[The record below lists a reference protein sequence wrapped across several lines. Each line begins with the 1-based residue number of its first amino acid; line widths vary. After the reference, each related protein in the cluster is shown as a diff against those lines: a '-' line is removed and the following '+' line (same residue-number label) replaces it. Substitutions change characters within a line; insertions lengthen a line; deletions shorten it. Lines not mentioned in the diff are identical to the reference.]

1 MKYFWIIRLLAF
13 LWTVER
19 LSAEPG
25 DEQYVFQY
33 LDNSSGLSNS
43 AINSIFQDS
52 ENLLWVGTW
61 DGLNMFDGTE
71 FKVFNYTSHD
81 SGSIGNNVIQEVT
94 EGYAG
99 NIWVNTIGGITRI
112 EKNSGAIHQY
122 FYGTKPKRRITE
134 REYEL
139 AADKRGQV
147 YVYSRDEGLKKF
159 DSSSNSFTSVKG
171 FPKSRVIKK
180 LKLDEDG
187 FLWVLG
193 GDGDLLLTEP
203 HAEGLRIR
211 RVIRHSSGINNFF
224 FADKAVILESNG
236 DLFGSFAKSAFKRI
250 PGNFNGIRAVSYFQE
265 GYIILTESAGVDV
278 YDLKFRKNSRMAA
291 EMNKLSGLRITSL
304 ASSGDGILWLGTDG
318 NGLIQLHSKRNNF
331 GLVKGSLYDIN
342 KPIRAFTE
350 VDGKLWV
357 GTKGKGIL
365 ELGNIRTEGLGINDR
380 RFIPISQDPADNSV
394 FVLKKGVSPLVYIGT
409 DGEGIQVYHS
419 EKRQIIHWKDIRGA
433 SGLPRFRSVY
443 AVLQDRDSSLW
454 LGTSGSGLIH
464 LRIATDAEGVLYVEK
479 FRQYLSDKTEGLAN
493 DIIYSLA
500 NTDDRYLWIGCRY
513 GGLSVLDKKTGRF
526 RTFNAFTYPNSLSNN
541 DVLSLYCD
549 PSKGL
554 WIGTSFGLNYLPYPE
569 SLKKQPEFTRFTTEN
584 GLPNNT
590 IHAIEQSASGEIWVS
605 TNKGLARH
613 RPGSGIIITYNEK
626 DGLQSNEFSDGAV
639 WKADDGRL
647 FFGGIYG
654 FNYFLPS
661 ALKGDSDVPNLL
673 VSHIQIG
680 GKNVNE
686 NRIQVLKAK
695 SAEFYTYET
704 EREMNFFRLI
714 LKPLR
719 FNDPVKHEF
728 TYKLEGND
736 KNWSYSDANGSIVYN
751 NVPPGKYSLLVRWAS
766 DDGVWTEPIKVM
778 EIKVKPYF
786 WLSYP
791 ALLLY
796 ALVLVCAGYAFHRYR
811 KNKIEMRYKL
821 EMENHLRLK
830 DESIHQQRLNFFTN
844 IAHEIQTPLTLIM
857 GSIEHFIRTSESA
870 IRKNKEGYFL
880 SLVHQHSIRL
890 TYLVQQLLEFRKAE
904 AGYLQVN
911 EVYIDISKMLNSL
924 SALFIPESEKSTKP
938 YIRQI
943 EDGMVGFVDKDKLEK
958 ILFNLLS
965 NAFKHSG
972 SGDCVYFDASYDAQV
987 QKLRISV
994 SNTGCTLNPEE
1005 IKTLFHR
1012 FYAKPT
1018 TSDRPSTGIGL
1029 SFAAELASLLDS
1041 EILVDLQD
1049 GRICFSLSLPVGSTS
1064 TIRMENEVATSEPSF
1079 LHKSLIKYQEQ
1090 PPLTNSEEENK
1101 SSVIDALHQKSRDSI
1116 LIVEDDIELRYLIRQ
1131 VLQEQYIVYEANNGI
1146 EALRILNRSY
1156 PDLII
1161 SDVMMPEMDGMEL
1174 CREIKNTPAT
1184 AQIPFIM
1191 LSAKGA
1197 DENKNE
1203 GYEVGADAYIPKP
1216 FHITYLL
1223 LRVRKLL
1230 EYHTRMQHLVKDQN
1244 ISSQFMYADI
1254 EDTDKA
1260 FLESILQVIEK
1271 HLDDP
1276 ELNAT
1281 TIEKTIFI
1289 SKMQLYRK
1297 LKALAGMTPAEFIK
1311 RIRLKHAADMLLTSQ
1326 FTVSEIIYRTGFNSK
1341 SYFFREFKK
1350 IYQLAPNEYR
1360 AKQYET
1366 T

>member
-1 MKYFWIIRLLAF
+1 MKYLWIIYLLAF
-13 LWTVER
+13 LCTAGR
-19 LSAEPG
+19 LSAGSG
-25 DEQYVFQY
+25 DEKYVLQY

-43 AINSIFQDS
+43 AVNSIFQDS

-71 FKVFNYTSHD
+71 FKVFNYTNHD
-81 SGSIGNNVIQEVT
+81 SGSIGNNVIQEVS
-94 EGYAG
+94 EGCAG

-112 EKNSGAIHQY
+112 EKKSGTIHRY

-134 REYEL
+134 REFEI
-139 AADKRGQV
+139 AADKQGHV

-159 DSSSNSFTSVKG
+159 DSISNSFTDVKE
-171 FPKSRVIKK
+171 FPKNRVIKK
-180 LKLDEDG
+180 INLDENG
-187 FLWVLG
+187 LLWVLEENG
-193 GDGDLLLTEP
+193 SLQLTEP
-203 HAEGLRIR
+203 RANGLITRRI
-211 RVIRHSSGINNFF
+211 IRHPSGIDNFF
-224 FADKAVILESNG
+224 FADKAVILEADG
-236 DLFGSFAKSAFKRI
+236 GLFGSFGNAAFRRI
-250 PGNFNGIRAVSYFQE
+250 PGIFTGIRDIAYFSA
-265 GYIILTESAGVDV
+265 GFIVLTESVGAVA
-278 YDLKFRKNSRMAA
+278 YDLNFRKNSKMAA
-291 EMNKLSGLRITSL
+291 VMKKFSGLRITSL
-304 ASSGDGILWLGTDG
+304 ASSGGGVLWLGTDG
-318 NGLIQLHSKRNNF
+318 NGLIQLHSKTNNF
-331 GLVKGSLYDIN
+331 GLVKGSLYGIN

-365 ELGNIRTEGLGINDR
+365 ELGSMRTEGLGIDDR
-380 RFIPISQDPADNSV
+380 RFIPMSQDPAENSV
-394 FVLKKGVSPLVYIGT
+394 FVLKKGIPPFVYIGT

-419 EKRQIIHWKDIRGA
+419 EKRQIINWKDIRGT

-464 LRIATDAEGVLYVEK
+464 LRITKNAKGELYVEK
-479 FRQYLSDKTEGLAN
+479 FKQYLSDKTEGLAN

-500 NTDDRYLWIGCRY
+500 NTDDRHLWIGCRY

-526 RTFNAFTYPNSLSNN
+526 KTFNAFTYPNSLSNN

-569 SLKKQPEFTRFTTEN
+569 SKKKQPEFTKFTTEN

-590 IHAIEQSASGEIWVS
+590 IHAIEQSATGEIWMS

-626 DGLQSNEFSDGAV
+626 DGLQSDEFSDGAV
-639 WKADDGRL
+639 WKAEDGRI

-661 ALKGDSDVPNLL
+661 ALKGNSDVPDLL

-695 SAEFYTYET
+695 SPEFYRYET

-714 LKPLR
+714 IKPLR

-736 KNWSYSDANGSIVYN
+736 KSWSYSDANGSIVYN
-751 NVPPGKYSLLVRWAS
+751 NIPPGRYNLLVRWAS
-766 DDGVWTEPIKVM
+766 DDGVWTEQIKVM

-796 ALVLVCAGYAFHRYR
+796 AFILVFAGYAFHRYR

-857 GSIEHFIRTSESA
+857 GSIEHYIRTSESA
-870 IRKNKEGYFL
+870 IQKNKEGYFL

-890 TYLVQQLLEFRKAE
+890 TYLVQQLLDFRKAE
-904 AGYLQVN
+904 AGYLQLN

-938 YIRQI
+938 YRRQI

-972 SGDCVYFDASYDAQV
+972 SEDCVYFDASYDAQV
-987 QKLRISV
+987 QKLRIAV
-994 SNTGCTLNPEE
+994 SNTGCTLNSEE

-1012 FYAKPT
+1012 FYARPA

-1064 TIRMENEVATSEPSF
+1064 NIKMENEVATSEPSF

-1090 PPLTNSEEENK
+1090 PPLSNSEEENK
-1101 SSVIDALHQKSRDSI
+1101 SSVIDALHQKSRHSI

-1131 VLQEQYIVYEANNGI
+1131 VLQEQYIVYEASNGLG
-1146 EALRILNRSY
+1146 ALQLLKRSN

-1174 CREIKNTPAT
+1174 CKEIKNTPAT

-1191 LSAKGA
+1191 LSARGTE
-1197 DENKNE
+1197 ENKNE

-1216 FHITYLL
+1216 FHVTYLL

-1254 EDTDKA
+1254 EDADKA
-1260 FLESILQVIEK
+1260 FLESIMQVIEK
-1271 HLDDP
+1271 HLEDP

-1281 TIEKTIFI
+1281 TIEKAMFI

-1311 RIRLKHAADMLLTSQ
+1311 RIRLKHAADMLLASQ

>member
-1 MKYFWIIRLLAF
+1 MKYLWIITLLSF
-13 LWTVER
+13 LWPVAR

-25 DEQYVFQY
+25 DKQYVFQY

-71 FKVFNYTSHD
+71 FKVFNYTTHGD
-81 SGSIGNNVIQEVT
+81 GIGNNVIQKVS

-112 EKNSGAIHQY
+112 DKKSGSIHQY
-122 FYGTKPKRRITE
+122 FYDSQSKRRITE
-134 REYEL
+134 KEYEL
-139 AADKRGQV
+139 AADKHGQV
-147 YVYSRDEGLKKF
+147 YVYSRDEGLNRF
-159 DSSSNSFTSVKG
+159 DRHSNSFVAVKG
-171 FPKSRVIKK
+171 FPKERAIKY

-187 FLWVLG
+187 MLWILEENGNLLVTKPHS
-193 GDGDLLLTEP
+193 GDLT
-203 HAEGLRIR
+203 IR
-211 RVIRHSSGINNFF
+211 RVIRHPSGIDNFF
-224 FADKAVILESNG
+224 FTRKTVILESDG
-236 DLFGSFAKSAFKRI
+236 VLFGSFNKSAFKKI
-250 PGNFNGIRAVSYFQE
+250 PGRFTGVRAVTYFSG
-265 GYIILTESAGVDV
+265 GYIILTENAGIGV
-278 YDLKFRKNSRMAA
+278 YDFRFRKSRKLAA
-291 EMNKLSGLRITSL
+291 VVDELTGVRITSL
-304 ASSGDGILWLGTDG
+304 TSSQDGILWFGTDG
-318 NGLIQLHSKRNNF
+318 NGLIQLQEKKSNF
-331 GLVKGSLYDIN
+331 NLVKGSQFDMN
-342 KPIRAFTE
+342 KPIRTFAE
-350 VDGKLWV
+350 VNGKLWV
-357 GTKGKGIL
+357 GTKGNGIL
-365 ELGNIRTEGLGINDR
+365 ELGDLTKTDIGVKAR
-380 RFIPISQDPADNSV
+380 RLIHISQDPADNAV
-394 FVLKKGVSPLVYIGT
+394 FVLKKGSSGLVYVGT
-409 DGEGIQVYHS
+409 DGVGVHVYDA
-419 EKRQIIHWKDIRGA
+419 EKRQIIRWQAIRGI
-433 SGLPRFRSVY
+433 SRLPRFRSVY
-443 AVLQDRDSSLW
+443 AILQDSDNSLW

-464 LRIATDAEGVLYVEK
+464 LRIEKDEKGELYIAN
-479 FRQYLSDKTEGLAN
+479 FRQYLSDKTKGLAN

-500 NTDDRYLWIGCRY
+500 MTDERHLWIGCRY
-513 GGLSVLDKKTGRF
+513 GGLSVLDKHTGQF
-526 RTFNAFTYPNSLSNN
+526 RTFNAFSYSNSLSNN

-549 PSKGL
+549 SSRGL
-554 WIGTSFGLNYLPYPE
+554 WIGTSFGLNYLPYRE
-569 SLKKQPEFTRFTTEN
+569 SLKKQPDFTKFTTEN

-590 IHAIEQSASGEIWVS
+590 IHAIEQSASGEIWLS
-605 TNKGLARH
+605 TNKGLSRH
-613 RPGSGIIITYNEK
+613 RPGSGVIITYNEK

-639 WKADDGRL
+639 WKAGDGRL

-654 FNYFLPS
+654 FNYFLP
-661 ALKGDSDVPNLL
+661 ADIKGSSGAPNLL
-673 VSHIQIG
+673 VSHVQIG

-686 NRIQVLKAK
+686 NRIQVLKTN
-695 SAEFYTYET
+695 SAEFYSYQT

-719 FNDPVKHEF
+719 FNDPFKHEF

-786 WLSYP
+786 WMGYP

-796 ALVLVCAGYAFHRYR
+796 SLILVCAGYAFHRYR

-857 GSIEHFIRTSESA
+857 GSIEHYIRTSGSA
-870 IRKNKEGYFL
+870 IQKSKESYFL

-911 EVYIDISKMLNSL
+911 EVYVDITKMLNSL
-924 SALFIPESEKSTKP
+924 SALFITESEKNSKP
-938 YIRQI
+938 YARQI
-943 EDGMVGFVDKDKLEK
+943 EDDIVGFVDKDKLEK

-972 SGDCVYFDASYDAQV
+972 AGDSVSFEASFDDQTKNLQIA
-987 QKLRISV
+987 V
-994 SNTGCTLNPEE
+994 SNTGCTLPPEE
-1005 IKTLFHR
+1005 IKTLFDR
-1012 FYAKPT
+1012 FYAKPA
-1018 TSDRPSTGIGL
+1018 TSERPSTGIGL
-1029 SFAAELASLLDS
+1029 SFANELAGLLDS
-1041 EILVDLQD
+1041 EIKVDLQS
-1049 GRICFSLSLPVGSTS
+1049 GCICFSLSIPVGLTS
-1064 TIRMENEVATSEPSF
+1064 SMRLENEVATSEPSY
-1079 LHKSLIKYQEQ
+1079 LHTSLIKYQEH
-1090 PPLTNSEEENK
+1090 PPIASSDEENK
-1101 SSVIDALHQKSRDSI
+1101 SSIIDALHQKSRHSI
-1116 LIVEDDIELRYLIRQ
+1116 LIVEDDMELLYLLRQ
-1131 VLQEQYIVYEANNGI
+1131 VLQEQYIVYEARNGA
-1146 EALRILNRSY
+1146 EAIQLLRRSY

-1161 SDVMMPEMDGMEL
+1161 SDVMMPEMDGVEF

-1191 LSAKGA
+1191 LSAKGTE
-1197 DENKNE
+1197 ENKNE

-1216 FHITYLL
+1216 FHISYLM

-1230 EYHTRMQHLVKDQN
+1230 EYHSRMQDLVKDQN

-1254 EDTDKA
+1254 EENDKA

-1276 ELNAT
+1276 DLNAT
-1281 TIEKTIFI
+1281 TIEKAILI

-1311 RIRLKHAADMLLTSQ
+1311 RIRLKHAADMLLTSP

-1360 AKQYET
+1360 SRQYET

>member
-1 MKYFWIIRLLAF
+1 MKYLSIISLLAF
-13 LWTVER
+13 ICIAGR
-19 LSAEPG
+19 LHAEPV
-25 DEQYVFQY
+25 DEQYVSQY

-71 FKVFNYTSHD
+71 FKVFNYTNHG
-81 SGSIGNNVIQEVT
+81 SGSIGNNVIQEVS
-94 EGYAG
+94 EGYGG

-112 EKNSGAIHQY
+112 EKNSGTIHQY
-122 FYGTKPKRRITE
+122 FYDAKSKRRITE

-147 YVYSRDEGLKKF
+147 YVYSRDEGLMKF
-159 DSSSNSFTSVKG
+159 DSSSNSFTGVRE
-171 FPKSRVIKK
+171 FPKNRLIKK
-180 LKLDEDG
+180 LKLDGDG
-187 FLWVLG
+187 SLWVLEANG
-193 GDGDLLLTEP
+193 NLLLTEP
-203 HAEGLRIR
+203 HAEGLRIK
-211 RVIRHSSGINNFF
+211 RVIRHSLGINNFF
-224 FADKAVILESNG
+224 FVNQAAILEAGGNM
-236 DLFGSFAKSAFKRI
+236 FGSFEKSAFKRI
-250 PGNFNGIRAVSYFQE
+250 PGNFTGVRAVSRFRG
-265 GYIILTESAGVDV
+265 GYILLRESTGAEV
-278 YDLKFRKNSRMAA
+278 YDLKFRKNARIDGII
-291 EMNKLSGLRITSL
+291 KKFSGLRITSL
-304 ASSGDGILWLGTDG
+304 ASSADGILWLGTDG
-318 NGLIQLHSKRNNF
+318 NGLIKLHPKTNNF
-331 GLVKGSLYDIN
+331 GLVKGNPYGIN
-342 KPIRAFTE
+342 KPIRAFAE
-350 VDGKLWV
+350 VGGKLWI
-357 GTKGKGIL
+357 GTKGKGII
-365 ELGNIRTEGLGINDR
+365 ELGNVLAKDLDLNNR
-380 RFIPISQDPADNSV
+380 RFISVSHDPADNSV
-394 FVLKKGVSPLVYIGT
+394 FVLKKGVQDLVYIGT
-409 DGEGIQVYHS
+409 DGEGLQVYDL
-419 EKRQIIHWKDIRGA
+419 EKRRIIPWKEIQGTSR
-433 SGLPRFRSVY
+433 LPRFRSIY

-464 LRIATDAEGVLYVEK
+464 LRIAKGPEGGLYVEK
-479 FRQYLSDKTEGLAN
+479 FRQYLSDRTEGLAN

-500 NTDDRYLWIGCRY
+500 TTDDRYLWIGCRY
-513 GGLSVLDKKTGRF
+513 GGLSVLDRKTGRF
-526 RTFNAFTYPNSLSNN
+526 KTFNAFTYPNSLSNN
-541 DVLSLYCD
+541 DVLSLYRD
-549 PSKGL
+549 RSKGL

-569 SLKKQPEFTRFTTEN
+569 TLKRQPEFTRFTTEN

-590 IHAIEQSASGEIWVS
+590 IHAIEQSATGEIWLS

-639 WKADDGRL
+639 WKGNDDRL

-661 ALKGDSDVPNLL
+661 ALKGNADVPNLL
-673 VSHIQIG
+673 VSHVQIG

-686 NRIQVLKAK
+686 NRIQVLKAR

-704 EREMNFFRLI
+704 EREMNFFRLT

-719 FNDPVKHEF
+719 FNDPAKHEF

-736 KNWSYSDANGSIVYN
+736 QSWNYSDANGSIVYN
-751 NVPPGKYSLLVRWAS
+751 NVPPGKYKLLVRWAS
-766 DDGVWTEPIKVM
+766 NEGVWTEPIKVM
-778 EIKVKPYF
+778 EVRVKPYF
-786 WLSYP
+786 WLGYP
-791 ALLLY
+791 ALMFY
-796 ALVLVCAGYAFHRYR
+796 ILVLACAGYAFHRYR

-857 GSIEHFIRTSESA
+857 GSIEHYIRTSESA

-911 EVYIDISKMLNSL
+911 EVYIDISKMLTSL

-938 YIRQI
+938 YIRKIQ
-943 EDGMVGFVDKDKLEK
+943 DGIAGFVDKDKLEK

-972 SGDCVYFDASYDAQV
+972 SGDRVYFDANYDTQLR
-987 QKLRISV
+987 KLRIAV
-994 SNTGCTLNPEE
+994 SNTGCTLNHEE
-1005 IKTLFHR
+1005 IKTLFQR
-1012 FYAKPT
+1012 FYAKRT
-1018 TSDRPSTGIGL
+1018 NDRPSTGIGL
-1029 SFAAELASLLDS
+1029 SFAAELASLLGSD
-1041 EILVDLQD
+1041 ILVDLQD
-1049 GRICFSLSLPVGSTS
+1049 ERICFSISLPVASTS
-1064 TIRMENEVATSEPSF
+1064 TSKMENEVATSEPSF
-1079 LHKSLIKYQEQ
+1079 LHKSLIKYQQQ
-1090 PPLTNSEEENK
+1090 PPLTSSEEENK
-1101 SSVIDALHQKSRDSI
+1101 SSVIDALHQKSRHSI
-1116 LIVEDDIELRYLIRQ
+1116 LIVEDDIELRYLVRQ
-1131 VLQEQYIVYEANNGI
+1131 VLQEQYIVYEAGNGM
-1146 EALRILNRSY
+1146 EALHLLKRSY
-1156 PDLII
+1156 PSLII
-1161 SDVMMPEMDGMEL
+1161 SDVTMPEMDGMEL
-1174 CREIKNTPAT
+1174 CREVKNTPAT

-1191 LSAKGA
+1191 LSARGTE
-1197 DENKNE
+1197 ENKNE

-1216 FHITYLL
+1216 FHIAYLL

-1254 EDTDKA
+1254 EDADKV
-1260 FLESILQVIEK
+1260 FLEAILEVIEK

-1281 TIEKTIFI
+1281 TIEKAIFI

-1350 IYQLAPNEYR
+1350 IYLLAPNEYR